1 MDPAYLGNKE
11 EYNDIPTG
19 VDISR
24 DYNQASNVSSDSLIK
39 MRAQWTGE
47 LKQMLRTFVVVM
59 PILLMHLS

>member
-1 MDPAYLGNKE
+1 MDPAYLDSYYFESDKE

-24 DYNQASNVSSDSLIK
+24 DYNQARNVSSDSLIK

-47 LKQMLRTFVVVM
+47 LKQ
-59 PILLMHLS
+59 IHIW

>member
-1 MDPAYLGNKE
+1 MTRYYFESDKE

-47 LKQMLRTFVVVM
+47 LKQFRAVSLISEFQ
-59 PILLMHLS
+59 ILFI